1 MAKQK
6 RGRQVEDRQ
15 RRSWVWLRHVL
26 LWTWLVVTTVAVLAF
41 SVRGEYDLTVGDV
54 APQNIRAPRD
64 ITFISEI
71 LSAQAQGEAARRVAP
86 VYTAPD
92 SNIAREQYRR
102 ARDVLVYLRALRDD
116 PYTSLEEK
124 RTWVLAVPELSSLP
138 PGVVD
143 ALLTLPDSS
152 WSRVQLEF
160 LDLLDKVMRQ
170 EEIRQADLASLR
182 RRIPSMVSLELA
194 QDEASAVEALVSA
207 FVRPNVFYDEAA
219 TEDARRAARENVGPV
234 VRTLRAGE
242 VIVREGE
249 VVSDLDLEA
258 LEQFGLTA
266 TAQDEENQVSALIF
280 GVLLVGTLLLFVR
293 RMASSVLA
301 EGPQEALFILI
312 LTLFEGMAWAL
323 LRSGELVPY
332 LFPAGAVSLLL
343 VTTLG
348 QIPAVGGAVFVG
360 AIGGWVASR
369 SLGMAAILTLGGVV
383 AMFTLPR
390 YEQTGTLLRSGLLGG
405 LLQGLVIVVFA
416 IDELALEPVGLILK
430 VGTAVLSGLLSGGL
444 TIAMLFVLTPLFD
457 LTTTFRL
464 TELSRPNHPLL
475 QRLLREAP
483 ATFHHVMM
491 VASLAEQAAER
502 IGANALLTRVGAY
515 YHDIGK
521 LSRPYFFAENQQGL
535 SNPHERLDPY
545 TSVDILAGH
554 VHEGLRLAQK
564 YRLPGRVKAF
574 IPEHHGTMRVSF
586 LYRKAVEA
594 AGGEPGLV
602 DEGQFRYPGPK
613 PQSKETLLVMLA
625 DGCEAAARARRPETP
640 EELATLVDEIFTA
653 RMQDGQM
660 DECPIT
666 LKELRVVRDTY
677 IELLRAAYHPR
688 LRYPQRKT
696 VPQPAADQL
705 GPKMGEKAPAMPGDD
720 ESTTERVSPL
730 ESAVDVQET

>member
-1 MAKQK
+1 MVKQE
-6 RGRQVEDRQ
+6 RARQLRDHRH
-15 RRSWVWLRHVL
+15 RSWTWLRHVL
-26 LWTWLVVTTVAVLAF
+26 LWTWLAMVTVAVLAF
-41 SVRGEYDLTVGDV
+41 SVRGGYDLTVGDV

-71 LSAQAQGEAARRVAP
+71 LSAQAQGEAARQVEA

-102 ARDVLVYLRALRDD
+102 AREVLVYLRALRDD
-116 PYTSLEEK
+116 PYASLEEK
-124 RTWVLAVPELSSLP
+124 RAWMRAVPELSDLP
-138 PGVVD
+138 PGVID

-152 WSRVQLEF
+152 LSRVQLEF

-170 EEIRQADLASLR
+170 EEIRQADLALLR

-194 QDEASAVEALVSA
+194 QDEAAAVEALVSA
-207 FVRPNVFYDEAA
+207 FIRPNVFYDEEA
-219 TEDARRAARENVGPV
+219 TEDARQAARESVGPV

-249 VVSDLDLEA
+249 VVSALDLEA

-266 TAQDEENQVSALIF
+266 TARDEENQVSALIF
-280 GVLLVGTLLLFVR
+280 GLLLVGAFRLFME
-293 RMASSVLA
+293 RMAAPVLA
-301 EGPQEALFILI
+301 EGPKEALLILI
-312 LTLFEGMAWAL
+312 LTFFEGIAWAL

-332 LFPAGAVSLLL
+332 LFPAGAVALLL

-348 QIPAVGGAVFVG
+348 RVPAAGGTIFVG

-369 SLGMAAILTLGGVV
+369 SLGMAAMLSLGGVV
-383 AMFTLPR
+383 AMLTLPR
-390 YEQTGTLLRSGLLGG
+390 YEQTGTLFRSGLLAG
-405 LLQGLVIVVFA
+405 LIQGVVVVVFA
-416 IDELALEPVGLILK
+416 IDELVLEPVGLTLK
-430 VGTAVLSGLLSGGL
+430 VGTTVLGGLLSGGL
-444 TIAMLFVLTPLFD
+444 TIAMLFVLAPLFD
-457 LTTTFRL
+457 LATTFRL

-545 TSVDILAGH
+545 TSVDILVGH
-554 VHEGLRLAQK
+554 VREGLRLAQK

-574 IPEHHGTMRVSF
+574 IAEHHGTMRVSF
-586 LYRKAVEA
+586 LYQKAVEA
-594 AGGEPGLV
+594 AGGESDLV
-602 DEGQFRYPGPK
+602 DESQFRYPGPK
-613 PQSKETLLVMLA
+613 PQSRETLLVMLA
-625 DGCEAAARARRPETP
+625 DGCEAAARARRPEMP
-640 EELATLVDEIFTA
+640 EELAALVDEIFEA
-653 RMQDGQM
+653 RMRDGQM

-666 LKELRVVRDTY
+666 LRELRVVRDTY

-688 LRYPQRKT
+688 IPYPQRGAVQRE
-696 VPQPAADQL
+696 VPGLPPADE
-705 GPKMGEKAPAMPGDD
+705 GTEEVPASSEDRVVIEEHVVSLEPGG
-720 ESTTERVSPL
+720 
-730 ESAVDVQET
+730 VQET